1 MSEHGPG
8 HFQHRRD
15 KLRIFSSPLVR
26 RTSTGGSDESEDS
39 TRHPIEHSHT
49 EFKGGYAHDDENLPR
64 FKRYEEPTLLEIFF
78 DLFFAANYNVFSD
91 TQQVTNHAKFK
102 AYVGYFCLLWLTWFL
117 VTLFDVRFVT
127 DSIFSRVTRAIQ
139 LGVLVGFAVVAPKF
153 NPSNQHRDT
162 MRAMSLIL
170 MISRLCL
177 AVEYAST
184 LWHVRKYKKA
194 RLPLY
199 VQIALHLC
207 ASAVYFGISFRFR
220 VGERSRVYMTWY
232 FISGAEAIGSLLL
245 SNFSPVV
252 SLTKTHL
259 MKRMTLLT
267 VMIMGD
273 GIVQV
278 AKEVVIIVKNPDAWD
293 STTIGLVSAAAATI
307 YFVFL
312 IYFDW
317 LKSSFYLPP
326 VRQQLWTAIHLPFH
340 LALVLFMQGF
350 TQYLIWSKIINQF
363 NRLVLIADP
372 RDDAKLAT
380 SVAVRDSLNASVQAF
395 FKDYPPRI
403 STTQDTINDALNNIT
418 KIPDSV
424 WPLVENSSVT
434 WDLDSEVP
442 QAVEDALVT
451 LFTSVT
457 TMAIAMLNALFA
469 AFGIKIDEDIAEK
482 DPGASRDFSH
492 GKYQLL
498 VQEKTWSRYALVF
511 AYGYIASGCT
521 MLFMAV
527 LTITVKT
534 TPYTAWPIIRLVLVF
549 LLAIGTG
556 LVAVLWFDEEK
567 LWEFLFSTWV
577 LPTITIVWSVI
588 LVLTHLNGEG
598 IKRNK
603 HRFKRTRNPQEDKS
617 PYDAFSVP
625 MTSPSEWSSGRHDRK
640 YAPDDRDAETQQR
653 VPFTQ
658 SSDAATHHDSH
669 GRQRSYDGIG
679 MAYGGSDRPHSSYD
693 PLKTSTEY
701 RGAAGV

>member
-1 MSEHGPG
+1 MSEHGPAAF
-8 HFQHRRD
+8 HHRHD

-26 RTSTGGSDESEDS
+26 RDTGGSDDSEDS
-39 TRHPIEHSHT
+39 SRRRIDDNRSEW
-49 EFKGGYAHDDENLPR
+49 KGRRGYEQDDDLPQFR
-64 FKRYEEPTLLEIFF
+64 RYEEPTLLEIFF

-127 DSIFSRVTRAIQ
+127 DSIFARVTRAIQ

-153 NPSNQHRDT
+153 NPSDQHRDT

-170 MISRLCL
+170 MVSRLCL

-194 RLPLY
+194 RLPFYL
-199 VQIALHLC
+199 QIALHV
-207 ASAVYFGISFRFR
+207 AAAAVYLGISFRFR

-232 FISGAEAIGSLLL
+232 FISGAEAIGSILL
-245 SNFSPVV
+245 SNLSPVV

-278 AKEVVIIVKNPDAWD
+278 AKEVVTIVKNPDAWD

-312 IYFDW
+312 VYFDW

-326 VRQQLWTAIHLPFH
+326 IRQQLWTSIHLPFH
-340 LALVLFMQGF
+340 LSLVLFMQGF
-350 TQYLIWSKIINQF
+350 TQYLIWSKIVNQI
-363 NRLVLIADP
+363 NRLNDIADP
-372 RDDAKLAT
+372 HDDARLAT
-380 SVAVRDSLNASVQAF
+380 SIAVRDSINASVQAF
-395 FKDYPPRI
+395 FRDYPPRI
-403 STTQDTINDALNNIT
+403 STTMDTVNDALNNIT
-418 KIPDSV
+418 QIPDSV
-424 WPLVENSSVT
+424 WPLIENSSSTFDTV
-434 WDLDSEVP
+434 DGAP
-442 QAVEDALVT
+442 QDVQDALVT
-451 LFTSVT
+451 LFTVGVT
-457 TMAIAMLNALFA
+457 LATSMANALFA
-469 AFGIKIDEDIAEK
+469 AFGIKVDEDIAEK
-482 DPGASRDFSH
+482 DPGAAKNFK
-492 GKYQLL
+492 GGEYQFL
-498 VQEKTWSRYALVF
+498 VQEKTESRYALVF

-527 LTITVKT
+527 LTMIVKK

-556 LVAVLWFDEEK
+556 LVATMWFNQD
-567 LWEFLFSTWV
+567 LLLEFLWSTWV
-577 LPTITIVWSVI
+577 LPTITFVWSAV
-588 LVLTHLNGEG
+588 LVLTHLNGQA

-603 HRFKRTRNPQEDKS
+603 HRFTRKNRDDKS
-617 PYDAFSVP
+617 SYDPVSVP
-625 MTSPSEWSSGRHDRK
+625 MTSPAEWTSARDKFTSG
-640 YAPDDRDAETQQR
+640 PDEGDAEAQR
-653 VPFTQ
+653 RAPFTH
-658 SSDAATHHDSH
+658 SSSAASDHEPHA
-669 GRQRSYDGIG
+669 RQRSEEGIG
-679 MAYGGSDRPHSSYD
+679 LAYGGSERPHSSYD
-693 PLKTSTEY
+693 PLKASTEY
-701 RGAAGV
+701 RGASAA

>member
-1 MSEHGPG
+1 MSEHGPN
-8 HFQHRRD
+8 HFHHRHD

-26 RTSTGGSDESEDS
+26 RRGTGGTDDSEDRS
-39 TRHPIEHSHT
+39 RHPIDDNHA
-49 EFKGGYAHDDENLPR
+49 EFKGEHGHDDEDLPR
-64 FKRYEEPTLLEIFF
+64 LRRYEEPTLLEIFF

-102 AYVGYFCLLWLTWFL
+102 AFVGYFCLLWLTWFL

-177 AVEYAST
+177 AVEYGST
-184 LWHVRKYKKA
+184 VWHVRQYKKA
-194 RLPLY
+194 RRPLY
-199 VQIALHLC
+199 LQIALHVC
-207 ASAVYFGISFRFR
+207 AAAVYFGISFRFR

-232 FISGAEAIGSLLL
+232 FISGAEAIGSILL
-245 SNFSPVV
+245 SNLSPVM

-278 AKEVVIIVKNPDAWD
+278 AKEVVMIVKNPDAWD

-312 IYFDW
+312 VYFDW

-326 VRQQLWTAIHLPFH
+326 LRQQLWTSLHLPFH

-350 TQYLIWSKIINQF
+350 TQYLLWSNIMSQF
-363 NRLVLIADP
+363 NRLVDIADP
-372 RDDAKLAT
+372 TDEAKLA
-380 SVAVRDSLNASVQAF
+380 SSIAVRDSLNASVQAF

-418 KIPDSV
+418 TIPDSF

-434 WDLDSEVP
+434 YTIDNPPKEIADSII
-442 QAVEDALVT
+442 T
-451 LFTSVT
+451 LYTSMTTCFT
-457 TMAIAMLNALFA
+457 AMMNALFA
-469 AFGIKIDEDIAEK
+469 AFGIKVDEDIAEK
-482 DPGASRDFSH
+482 DPGASKDFRD
-492 GKYQLL
+492 GKYQFL

-521 MLFMAV
+521 MFFMAI
-527 LTITVKT
+527 LTIIVKM
-534 TPYTAWPIIRLVLVF
+534 TPYTAWQITRLALVF
-549 LLAIGTG
+549 LLALGTG
-556 LVAVLWFDEEK
+556 LVALLWFDEDK
-567 LWEFLFSTWV
+567 VLNFLLSTWV
-577 LPTITIVWSVI
+577 LPLITIVWSVI
-588 LVLTHLNGEG
+588 LILTHLNGQG

-603 HRFKRTRNPQEDKS
+603 HRFRRKDRVDKS
-617 PYDAFSVP
+617 PYNAFSVP
-625 MTSPSEWSSGRHDRK
+625 MTPASKWSSGHHHK
-640 YAPDDRDAETQQR
+640 YAPDDRDTEAAQQR

-658 SSDAATHHDSH
+658 SSDAAARNDSH
-669 GRQRSYDGIG
+669 GRQRSYDGVG
-679 MAYGGSDRPHSSYD
+679 LVDGGSDRPHSSYD

-701 RGAAGV
+701 RGAAGVQ